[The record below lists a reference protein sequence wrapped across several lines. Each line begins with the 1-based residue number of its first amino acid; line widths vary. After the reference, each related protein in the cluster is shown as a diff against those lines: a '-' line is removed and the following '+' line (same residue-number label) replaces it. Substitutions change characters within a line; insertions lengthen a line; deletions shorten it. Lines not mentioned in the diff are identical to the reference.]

1 MMSKDSLSIKTMGG
15 NINLEDDIAD
25 ITIEVH
31 LKAEYK
37 HIEEF
42 LNQEWWGRKAKT
54 SHLNKLIK
62 NRIK

>member
-1 MMSKDSLSIKTMGG
+1 MSKDSLSIKTMGG
-15 NINLEDDIAD
+15 SVDTETELAD

-37 HIEEF
+37 HIVEF
-42 LNQEWWGRKAKT
+42 LTQDVWGRKAKT